1 MTDSNAPDTAAP
13 GARTADAPE
22 AYDHVV
28 VGGGMTA
35 DAAVTAIHEAT
46 PDATVLVVSD
56 DVDEP
61 YTRPALSKK
70 LWIDPDYSE
79 ADNDLGTREA
89 SGAEIRLRTTVTGID
104 RAARTVTTDDGRTVS
119 WGRLLLA
126 TGGSPTRLDLPD
138 DDRVVHFR
146 TAADYRRLR
155 SLSGGGRHVVVVG
168 GSYIGTELAAALV
181 QNDTRVTLV
190 TPDDVLG
197 GSVFPAEIA
206 TRFQAAFEEAG
217 VALVRGRRVERGTA
231 SDTGLRLELDDG
243 SALDADA
250 VAVGLGIAPSTE
262 LAEAAGLEVEDGIV
276 VDASL
281 RTSDPDVFAAGDV
294 ASYPD
299 RILGRRRVEHV
310 DNAKEQGAVVGRVMA
325 GSTEEY
331 GHTPYYYSR
340 VFDISYEAVGTLDA
354 SLETIVD
361 DEGDGAAVAYYLA
374 DGAVAGVLLW
384 NVEGARDAARAVLA
398 EGADVSRDGLV
409 GRI

>member
-1 MTDSNAPDTAAP
+1 MTDTTTPDGDVTAA
-13 GARTADAPE
+13 APVTE
-22 AYDHVV
+22 AFDHVV

-35 DAAVTAIHEAT
+35 DAAATAIHEAD
-46 PDATVLVVSD
+46 PEATVLVVSD

-70 LWIDPDYSE
+70 LWIDPDYTE

-89 SGAEIRLRTTVTGID
+89 SGAEIRLRTSVTAVD
-104 RAARTVTTDDGRTVS
+104 RERRTVTTSDGRTVS

-126 TGGSPTRLDLPD
+126 TGGSPTRLDLPE

-155 SLSGGGRHVVVVG
+155 ALSGDGRRVVVVG

-197 GSVFPAEIA
+197 GSVFPAA
-206 TRFQAAFEEAG
+206 VAARFQAAFEEAG
-217 VALVRGRRVERGTA
+217 VTLVTGRRVEGGTA
-231 SDTGLRLELDDG
+231 SEAGLVVRLDDG
-243 SALDADA
+243 STLDADA
-250 VAVGLGIAPSTE
+250 VAVGLGITPSTE
-262 LAEAAGLEVEDGIV
+262 LAEAAGLEVEDGVV

-310 DNAKEQGAVVGRVMA
+310 DNAKEQGALVGRVMA
-325 GSTEEY
+325 GSAEEY
-331 GHTPYYYSR
+331 DHTPYYYSK
-340 VFDISYEAVGTLDA
+340 VLDISYEAVGTLDA
-354 SLETIVD
+354 SLETVVD
-361 DEGDGAAVAYYLA
+361 DEGDGSTVVYYLT

-384 NVEGARDAARAVLA
+384 NVEDARDAARAVLA
-398 EGADVSRDGLV
+398 EGTAVDRDGLV

>member
-1 MTDSNAPDTAAP
+1 
-13 GARTADAPE
+13 
-22 AYDHVV
+22 
-28 VGGGMTA
+28 MTA
-35 DAAVTAIHEAT
+35 DAAATAIHEAD
-46 PDATVLVVSD
+46 PEATVLVVSD

-70 LWIDPDYSE
+70 LWIDPDYTE

-89 SGAEIRLRTTVTGID
+89 SGAEIRLRTSVTAVD
-104 RAARTVTTDDGRTVS
+104 RERRTVTTSDGRTVS

-126 TGGSPTRLDLPD
+126 TGGSPTRLDLPE

-155 SLSGGGRHVVVVG
+155 ALSGDGRRVVVVG
-168 GSYIGTELAAALV
+168 GGYIGTELAAALV

-197 GSVFPAEIA
+197 GSVFPAA
-206 TRFQAAFEEAG
+206 VAARFQAAFEEAG
-217 VALVRGRRVERGTA
+217 VTLVTGRRVEGGTA
-231 SDTGLRLELDDG
+231 SEAGLVVRLDDG
-243 SALDADA
+243 STLDADA
-250 VAVGLGIAPSTE
+250 VAVGLGITPSTE
-262 LAEAAGLEVEDGIV
+262 LAEAAGLEVEDGVV

-310 DNAKEQGAVVGRVMA
+310 DNAKEQGALVGRVMA
-325 GSTEEY
+325 GSAEEY
-331 GHTPYYYSR
+331 DHTPYYYSK
-340 VFDISYEAVGTLDA
+340 VLDISYEAVGTLDA
-354 SLETIVD
+354 SLETVVD
-361 DEGDGAAVAYYLA
+361 DEGDGSTVVYYLT

-384 NVEGARDAARAVLA
+384 NVEDARDAARAVLA
-398 EGADVSRDGLV
+398 EGTAVDRDGLV

>member
-1 MTDSNAPDTAAP
+1 
-13 GARTADAPE
+13 
-22 AYDHVV
+22 
-28 VGGGMTA
+28 MTA
-35 DAAVTAIHEAT
+35 DAAATAIHEAD
-46 PDATVLVVSD
+46 PEATVLVVSD

-70 LWIDPDYSE
+70 LWIDPDYTE

-89 SGAEIRLRTTVTGID
+89 SGAEIRLRTSVTAVD
-104 RAARTVTTDDGRTVS
+104 REHRTVTTSDGRTVS

-126 TGGSPTRLDLPD
+126 TGGSPTRLDLPE

-155 SLSGGGRHVVVVG
+155 ALSGDGRRVVVVG
-168 GSYIGTELAAALV
+168 GGYIGTELAAALV

-197 GSVFPAEIA
+197 GSVFPAA
-206 TRFQAAFEEAG
+206 VAARFQAAFEEAG
-217 VALVRGRRVERGTA
+217 VTLVTGRRVEGGTA
-231 SDTGLRLELDDG
+231 SEAGLVVRLDDG
-243 SALDADA
+243 STLDADA
-250 VAVGLGIAPSTE
+250 VAVGLGITPSTE
-262 LAEAAGLEVEDGIV
+262 LAEAAGLEVEDGVV

-310 DNAKEQGAVVGRVMA
+310 DNAKEQGALVGRVMA
-325 GSTEEY
+325 GSAEEY
-331 GHTPYYYSR
+331 HHTPYYYSK
-340 VFDISYEAVGTLDA
+340 VLDISYEAVGTLDA
-354 SLETIVD
+354 SLETVVD
-361 DEGDGAAVAYYLA
+361 DEGDGSTVVYYLT

-384 NVEGARDAARAVLA
+384 NVEDARDAARAVLA
-398 EGADVSRDGLV
+398 EGTAVDRDGLV

>member
-1 MTDSNAPDTAAP
+1 MTDTSSPTTDTAPDSF
-13 GARTADAPE
+13 
-22 AYDHVV
+22 DHVV

-35 DAAVTAIHEAT
+35 DGAAKAIREAD
-46 PDATVLVVSD
+46 PSATVLIVSD

-70 LWIDPDYSE
+70 LWIDPDYTES
-79 ADNDLGTREA
+79 DNDLGTRDA
-89 SGAEIRLRTTVTGID
+89 SGAEIRLRTSVTAID
-104 RAARTVTTDDGRTVS
+104 REARTVTTDDGRTVS

-126 TGGSPTRLDLPD
+126 TGGTPTRLDLPE

-155 SLSGGGRHVVVVG
+155 ELSGGGRRAVVVG

-197 GSVFPAEIA
+197 GSVFPTEIA
-206 TRFQAAFEEAG
+206 ARFEAAFEEAG
-217 VALVRGRRVERGTA
+217 VTLVKGRRVESGSA
-231 SDTGLRLELDDG
+231 SDAGVQVVLDDG
-243 SALDADA
+243 SSLGADA
-250 VAVGLGIAPSTE
+250 VAVGLGITPSTE
-262 LAEAAGLEVEDGIV
+262 LAEAAGLEVSDGIV

-281 RTSDPDVFAAGDV
+281 RTSDPGVFAAGDV

-310 DNAKEQGAVVGRVMA
+310 DNAKEQGAFVGRVMA
-325 GSTEEY
+325 GADETY
-331 GHTPYYYSR
+331 GHTPYYYSK

-354 SLETIVD
+354 SLETVVD
-361 DEGDGAAVAYYLA
+361 DKGDGSAVAYYLS

-384 NVEGARDAARAVLA
+384 NVEDARDAARAVLA
-398 EGADVSRDGLV
+398 EGTDVSRDGLV